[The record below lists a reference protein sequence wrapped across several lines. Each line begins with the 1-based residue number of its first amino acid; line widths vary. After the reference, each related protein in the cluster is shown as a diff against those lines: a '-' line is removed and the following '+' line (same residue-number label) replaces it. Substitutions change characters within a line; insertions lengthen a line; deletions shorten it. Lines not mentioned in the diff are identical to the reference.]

1 VKRFAAF
8 LKFSVVVSEMNLL
21 KMIGLSLCAI
31 AVAAC
36 TTTPDKYKNKSS
48 VFSSSIAMPLD
59 NGKAQ
64 VVANAGVGVPQV
76 YTDKATGRSVELVVQ
91 SEYFSANGRVCRRFT
106 EFVNGRDVAGLS
118 CKSDRG
124 WTEIPLSAFVQ

>member
-1 VKRFAAF
+1 
-8 LKFSVVVSEMNLL
+8 MNLL
-21 KMIGLSLCAI
+21 KMIVLPLCLVT
-31 AVAAC
+31 VAAC
-36 TTTPDKYKNKSS
+36 TTTPDKYKKKSP
-48 VFSSSIAMPLD
+48 VFSYNTSLATSPD

-76 YTDKATGRSVELVVQ
+76 YTDKLTGRTVELVVK
-91 SEYFSANGRVCRRFT
+91 SEYFSANGRICRRFT

-124 WTEIPLSAFVQ
+124 WTEIPLSSFVQ